1 MLSNKARYAL
11 QAMMLLS
18 RNYEGGYMLISDLAQ
33 QGKIPKKFL
42 ELILLGLKN
51 RGLLRS
57 RKGKGGG
64 YALSRSPQEVTVGEV
79 VRLIDGPL
87 APIPCVSVTAYGRC
101 DGCVDEHMCGV
112 RLVMKE
118 VRDAI
123 ADILD
128 GTTFADIIVR
138 LDQQDLRADC
148 TGVPPVIM
156 AGTAMPHSEQS

>member
-11 QAMMLLS
+11 QAMMLLAQHHDH
-18 RNYEGGYMLISDLAQ
+18 GYVLISDLAQ
-33 QGKIPKKFL
+33 QGKMPKKFL
-42 ELILLGLKN
+42 ESILLSLKN

-64 YALSRSPQEVTVGEV
+64 YALSRPPSEVTVGEV

-101 DGCVDEHMCGV
+101 DGCVDERMCGV

-128 GTTFADIIVR
+128 GTTFADVLAR
-138 LDQQDLRADC
+138 LSQQNPTAELAGLHPGLDQEKGGLQK
-148 TGVPPVIM
+148 
-156 AGTAMPHSEQS
+156 

>member
-11 QAMMLLS
+11 QAMMLLAQHHDH
-18 RNYEGGYMLISDLAQ
+18 GYVLISDLAQ
-33 QGKIPKKFL
+33 QGKMPKKFL
-42 ELILLGLKN
+42 ESILLSLKN

-64 YALSRSPQEVTVGEV
+64 YVLSRPPSEVTVGEV

-101 DGCVDEHMCGV
+101 DGCVDEQMCGV

-128 GTTFADIIVR
+128 GTTFADVLAR
-138 LDQQDLRADC
+138 LPRQYPALGDEKPGGLRK
-148 TGVPPVIM
+148 
-156 AGTAMPHSEQS
+156 

>member
-1 MLSNKARYAL
+1 MLSHKARYAL
-11 QAMMLLS
+11 QAMILLA
-18 RNYEGGYMLISDLAQ
+18 RQYDHGYVLIADLAQ

-64 YALSRSPQEVTVGEV
+64 YALSRPPSEVTVGEV

-101 DGCVDEHMCGV
+101 DGCVDERMCGV

-128 GTTFADIIVR
+128 GTTFADVLAR
-138 LDQQDLRADC
+138 VSQQN
-148 TGVPPVIM
+148 PPSVL
-156 AGTAMPHSEQS
+156 AHRPVEKEDK

>member
-11 QAMMLLS
+11 QAMILLA
-18 RNYEGGYMLISDLAQ
+18 RHYERGYVLISDLAQ
-33 QGKIPKKFL
+33 QGKMPKKFL
-42 ELILLGLKN
+42 ESILLSLKN

-64 YALSRSPQEVTVGEV
+64 YALSRSPSEVTVGEV

-101 DGCVDEHMCGV
+101 DGCVDEQMCGV

-128 GTTFADIIVR
+128 GTTFADVLAR
-138 LDQQDLRADC
+138 LSQQN
-148 TGVPPVIM
+148 PP
-156 AGTAMPHSEQS
+156 AESANRNPDRDEKKGGLQK